1 MVNNSLI
8 QPRGLSA
15 WHCRPSP
22 APRRRRKFNRD
33 LRGALAE
40 CRALLITLSIYCCAA
55 PHQDRVPMD
64 RRPALFGASFVA
76 RHGNELAWD
85 SQPKRQVIPKIRL
98 LSWGGSKRRCSS
110 QPRSYGGN
118 MLGIGSGSFDPET
131 LVILETAFDE
141 AWITLKTN
149 GSANIR
155 PDELARRIC
164 HLAMEGE
171 LIWIRSP
178 V

>member
-1 MVNNSLI
+1 MRQCCKVMVNNSLI

-22 APRRRRKFNRD
+22 APRRRRRFIRD
-33 LRGALAE
+33 LRRVG
-40 CRALLITLSIYCCAA
+40 
-55 PHQDRVPMD
+55 RVPHTPHYFVRLLLRGPSSGAGTD
-64 RRPALFGASFVA
+64 GSEARLFGASFVA

-98 LSWGGSKRRCSS
+98 LSWGASKRRCSS

-149 GSANIR
+149 GSATIK
-155 PDELARRIC
+155 PDELARPNLPSRD
-164 HLAMEGE
+164 G
-171 LIWIRSP
+171 RR
-178 V
+178 

>member
-1 MVNNSLI
+1 MRQCCKVMVNNSLI

-33 LRGALAE
+33 LRGALPE
-40 CRALLITLSIYCCAA
+40 CRTLLITLSVYCCAA

-85 SQPKRQVIPKIRL
+85 SQPKPPGNSKNSTTFLGRL
-98 LSWGGSKRRCSS
+98 QKTLFLATSIVRR
-110 QPRSYGGN
+110 
-118 MLGIGSGSFDPET
+118 EH
-131 LVILETAFDE
+131 
-141 AWITLKTN
+141 AWN
-149 GSANIR
+149 WQ
-155 PDELARRIC
+155 
-164 HLAMEGE
+164 
-171 LIWIRSP
+171 WIF
-178 V
+178 